1 MYSCNSCNYVCYL
14 TIRSIVKIISLINR
28 KMSMKHWWN
37 DTDGGRMKYSD
48 KPIILKNIMQI
59 QRGTKCIDLLFI

>member
-14 TIRSIVKIISLINR
+14 TIRSIVKIISVINNE
-28 KMSMKHWWN
+28 MSMKHSWN

-48 KPIILKNIMQI
+48 KSYHSEKGRANPE
-59 QRGTKCIDLLFI
+59 GD

>member
-1 MYSCNSCNYVCYL
+1 
-14 TIRSIVKIISLINR
+14 
-28 KMSMKHWWN
+28 MSMKHWWN